1 MFLTVCLC
9 LSVGTA
15 APLSEHLSVDTP
27 DPEAMTNDLACY
39 FGVDLDSKMDH
50 LSSDYDHNQVF
61 SKSRYAE
68 LVTKLVAKRDS
79 GDAVVV
85 ELNLTTIANERWGIK
100 AGFDVHLVVM
110 YMNRASKWDKQLPAE
125 TRDMIYPQKTSC
137 MSGLFKKNVFEKGFP
152 NLPTV
157 ACGFNAAESNALA
170 NFSGWMVKE
179 NMDIFDKLFNSG
191 SQQ

>member
-1 MFLTVCLC
+1 M
-9 LSVGTA
+9 
-15 APLSEHLSVDTP
+15 APLSEHLSVANP
-27 DPEAMTNDLACY
+27 HPEEMTNDLACY
-39 FGVDLDSKMDH
+39 FGVDLDTKMDH

-85 ELNLTTIANERWGIK
+85 ELNLTTVANERWGIK

-125 TRDMIYPQKTSC
+125 TRDMIYPQKTSFI
-137 MSGLFKKNVFEKGFP
+137 SRLFGRNVFENGFP
-152 NLPTV
+152 NLSTV
-157 ACGFNAAESNALA
+157 ACGYSAAESNALA
-170 NFSGWMVKE
+170 NFSGWMVRE
-179 NMDIFDKLFNSG
+179 NMHIFDKFFKNTK
-191 SQQ
+191 